1 MQPAVV
7 EAVARSQQFSPLAP
21 LLFATS
27 TCWKGDKVKTFLS
40 HRHATPPALVGK
52 LNWGAT
58 RIEAMRWRCV
68 GRVNQIRCWKPAEIS
83 AWICNIN
90 WHGTPRF
97 YLPLFVGIQLPR
109 LKLCAHTRARLLQSY
124 GNSCM
129 QMRAIPAVFQYK
141 YTQLQQ
147 QKHEIT
153 TVTPTHNT
161 QHTHTAN
168 TVAHW
173 LCTPQCTQLK

>member
-90 WHGTPRF
+90 WHATPGF
-97 YLPLFVGIQLPR
+97 PPPPLQ
-109 LKLCAHTRARLLQSY
+109 
-124 GNSCM
+124 GNSTATPKV
-129 QMRAIPAVFQYK
+129 MRPHARASSAELRKFLHANASHTSGIPIQIHTA
-141 YTQLQQ
+141 
-147 QKHEIT
+147 T
-153 TVTPTHNT
+153 TTKAWNNNSDTHT
-161 QHTHTAN
+161 QHTHTAH

-173 LCTPQCTQLK
+173 LCMPQCTQLK

>member
-68 GRVNQIRCWKPAEIS
+68 GRVNQIRWWKPAEIS

-129 QMRAIPAVFQYK
+129 QMRTIPAVFQYK

-161 QHTHTAN
+161 HTRH
-168 TVAHW
+168 
-173 LCTPQCTQLK
+173 TQLHIGCACRSARN